1 MKSIDFKGWGKTGM
15 RTRDFCTFKLIFE
28 EKSQD
33 DFMLELVKGK
43 NPIMIQSLLK
53 EYLKENSADFE
64 KIM

>member
-1 MKSIDFKGWGKTGM
+1 M